1 MAPKIWAVTRLRA
14 REVNGWCPRGGQ
26 QSAVGSRKE
35 PGDSSAPETLAFL
48 VRTGRE
54 SLPQA
59 AGCPPSPAVLRQ
71 VEAVCMQVRRAFL
84 QRELRSYD
92 VIQTMLSRL

>member
-1 MAPKIWAVTRLRA
+1 MLPRSGETMLCLDCAGPSGFAV
-14 REVNGWCPRGGQ
+14 
-26 QSAVGSRKE
+26 
-35 PGDSSAPETLAFL
+35 APETLAFL

-92 VIQTMLSRL
+92 VIQTMLARL